1 MTRRVLILLGL
12 LTLNVVSAIAVVQS
26 THKTRELFYG
36 LQSARLTQD
45 QLTSEWAQIQLE
57 DSAWASPDRVSQ
69 VARHKLG
76 MIQPHDYVVLG
87 DKLGGQ
93 P

>member
-1 MTRRVLILLGL
+1 MNRRVVILVSL
-12 LTLNVVSAIAVVQS
+12 LALNVASAIAVVYS
-26 THKTRELFYG
+26 THATRELFNE

-45 QLTSEWAQIQLE
+45 QLNSEWAQIQLE

-69 VARHKLG
+69 VARNKLG
-76 MIQPHDYVVLG
+76 MIQPRDYVVLG
-87 DKLGGQ
+87 DG

>member
-1 MTRRVLILLGL
+1 MTRRVLVLLSL
-12 LTLNVVSAIAVVQS
+12 LALNVVSAIAVVQS
-26 THKTRELFYG
+26 TQKTRELFHQ

-45 QLTSEWAQIQLE
+45 QLTTEWAQIQLE

-69 VARHKLG
+69 VARNKLG
-76 MIQPHDYVVLG
+76 MVQPRDYVVLG
-87 DKLGGQ
+87 DK

>member
-1 MTRRVLILLGL
+1 MKRRVLILLAL
-12 LTLNVVSAIAVVQS
+12 VVLNMLSAVAVVES
-26 THKTRELFYG
+26 TQKTRELFHE

-45 QLTSEWAQIQLE
+45 QLTTEWAQIQLE

-69 VARHKLG
+69 VARNKLG
-76 MIQPHDYVVLG
+76 MIQPHGYVVLG
-87 DKLGGQ
+87 DR